1 MQRLHLLLR
10 VCISRFAVASKRLDE
25 QKKFVEKLVADKE
38 KLHHKIQDLENQRLS
53 QTDHS
58 TYETAGGSVDEI
70 RIQIKHKVL
79 VGICF
84 DSWNNFFVFS
94 LLYVLFLCVLLPF
107 IGEWRLFVI
116 WLSLEALDQLA
127 ATLEL

>member
-25 QKKFVEKLVADKE
+25 QKKFVEKLVAHKE
-38 KLHHKIQDLENQRLS
+38 KHKIQDLENQRLS

-84 DSWNNFFVFS
+84 DSWNNFWVFS
-94 LLYVLFLCVLLPF
+94 
-107 IGEWRLFVI
+107 
-116 WLSLEALDQLA
+116 
-127 ATLEL
+127 

>member
-10 VCISRFAVASKRLDE
+10 VCISRFAVASKCLDE

-38 KLHHKIQDLENQRLS
+38 KHKIQGHHKIRDLENQHLS

-84 DSWNNFFVFS
+84 DSWNNFFCVFFALCFVS
-94 LLYVLFLCVLLPF
+94 LRV
-107 IGEWRLFVI
+107 
-116 WLSLEALDQLA
+116 
-127 ATLEL
+127 ATIYW